1 MGWLKLDIRS
11 QAGGQPSWARA
22 KLGLKINAITPL
34 WRFPT
39 KASMAP
45 YRATAAA
52 AASPRTSVSNDAA
65 NSQRSIDPEVL
76 PGVAVDENLLMRLVR
91 RAGRIVARP
100 ALECFEMLLDGGTP
114 HQARLTVLAALT
126 YLLLP
131 VDLIPDFL
139 PAIGFGDD
147 MVALTALL
155 SLCGRHLTPEIRRR
169 AQSRLD
175 RWFPTS

>member
-1 MGWLKLDIRS
+1 MAS
-11 QAGGQPSWARA
+11 A
-22 KLGLKINAITPL
+22 TP
-34 WRFPT
+34 FPKT
-39 KASMAP
+39 
-45 YRATAAA
+45 T
-52 AASPRTSVSNDAA
+52 ASPDAA
-65 NSQRSIDPEVL
+65 HAQPSIDPEVL
-76 PGVAVDENLLMRLVR
+76 PGVAVDQNLLMRLVR
-91 RAGRIVARP
+91 RAGRTVARP

-155 SLCGRHLTPEIRRR
+155 GLCGRHLTPEIRRR

-175 RWFPTS
+175 RWFPIS

>member
-1 MGWLKLDIRS
+1 
-11 QAGGQPSWARA
+11 
-22 KLGLKINAITPL
+22 
-34 WRFPT
+34 
-39 KASMAP
+39 
-45 YRATAAA
+45 
-52 AASPRTSVSNDAA
+52 
-65 NSQRSIDPEVL
+65 VL

-91 RAGRIVARP
+91 RAGRSVARP
-100 ALECFEMLLDGGTP
+100 ALECFEMLLDAGTP

-126 YLLLP
+126 YLLFP

-155 SLCGRHLTPEIRRR
+155 GLCGRHLTPEIRRR

-175 RWFPTS
+175 RWFPIS